1 MDRLPSDLLQEI
13 FFYAHEA
20 ELSEHLYPGPR
31 TLGAVA
37 GVCCQWKV
45 VALDYCPMWGLLDVG
60 YCCDALSLM
69 ISRSSN
75 SRLLIYGQISPYTAT
90 SMEMILM
97 HAHRIHA
104 IRLDL
109 DGLKS
114 SLSPAEPNM
123 KLLGSA
129 FYPRLK
135 CLVMTSSFRTRMSE
149 TAIGTRNP
157 FHPAMPHLRYLH
169 LQGINPDYFQPWTC
183 LYLTC
188 VVLTDISFGNRAR
201 LFLHTLARS
210 CERLQSLILIKITCM
225 TDILSEVP
233 PIRFGPSFQ
242 LFELHYISDDR
253 MIYLLQH
260 VENAQSHSTVLRC
273 AAATCH
279 ALSHR
284 LCAYLDI
291 QTLQYHEVVLRLTDY
306 KIDISVYTECSQPA
320 YIRVIA
326 EQSDDEE
333 QMSELHALSCARA
346 FLGLHYLQRLT
357 ISTGNTGKGDEA
369 MEHITISTD
378 CGIEAYATK
387 LEAALQ
393 NLRMKSQVSSLGH
406 SA

>member
-13 FFYAHEA
+13 FFCAHAA
-20 ELSEHLYPGPR
+20 ELSEHLCLGPR

-37 GVCCQWKV
+37 GVCRQWKA
-45 VALDYCPMWGLLDVG
+45 VALDYCPMWGFLDVG

-69 ISRSSN
+69 ISRSGD
-75 SRLLIYGQISPYTAT
+75 SRLLIYGQLSPYTVT
-90 SMEMILM
+90 SMEIIIM

-104 IRLDL
+104 MRLDL

-114 SLSPAEPNM
+114 SLSPAESNM
-123 KLLGSA
+123 KLFGFA
-129 FYPRLK
+129 FYPGLK
-135 CLVMTSSFRTRMSE
+135 SLVMTSSFRTRMSE

-188 VVLTDISFGNRAR
+188 VILTDISFGNSAR

-210 CERLQSLILIKITCM
+210 CERLQSLFLVKITCM

-242 LFELHYISDDR
+242 LFELHYISNDR
-253 MIYLLQH
+253 VIYLLQH
-260 VENAQSHSTVLRC
+260 VDHAQSHSTVLRC
-273 AAATCH
+273 AAATCY
-279 ALSHR
+279 ALTRR

-291 QTLQYHEVVLRLTDY
+291 QTLQYREVILRLTDC

-320 YIRVIA
+320 HIRVIA
-326 EQSDDEE
+326 EQSDNEE
-333 QMSELHALSCARA
+333 QISELHALNCARA
-346 FLGLHYLQRLT
+346 FLGLHYLQLLT
-357 ISTGNTGKGDEA
+357 ISTGKTGKGDEV

-378 CGIEAYATK
+378 CEIEAYATK

-393 NLRMKSQVSSLGH
+393 NLGIKSQVSSLGH